1 VAEHLSLPRINRLP
15 AAFTAAAKLRL
26 LAVAALGAGLIC
38 VLSNVVVA
46 QSTAPI
52 VHRQP
57 TAASVPRDDTAF
69 APVPHSEARLASR
82 RANRKRSN
90 RHHAEVGFPDICSN
104 CNN

>member
-1 VAEHLSLPRINRLP
+1 M
-15 AAFTAAAKLRL
+15 RL
-26 LAVAALGAGLIC
+26 LASAALGAGLIC
-38 VLSNVVVA
+38 VLSNGVVA

-52 VHRQP
+52 GHRQS

-69 APVPHSEARLASR
+69 ALVPHSEGRSASR
-82 RANRKRSN
+82 RANRERSN